1 MEFTIE
7 NKLRP
12 CFVDGKKALFHR
24 WTDKEKLILQ
34 SKYIQSSRAD
44 SIDLDYFNYFDDGVT
59 LHKVKTI
66 VAIVEY
72 EDGTVAEVEPT
83 SIKFVAGIFNDYS
96 FVEQGKEV

>member
-1 MEFTIE
+1 MKFTIE

-24 WTDKEKLILQ
+24 WADKENLIIQ
-34 SKYIQSSRAD
+34 SKAIQNPRAGR
-44 SIDLDYFNYFDDGVT
+44 IDLNYYNAFDDSHN
-59 LHKVKTI
+59 LYKLKNI

-72 EDGTVAEVEPT
+72 EDGTVAEIEPT